1 MVVSRVLKRYIS
13 KIEYKTLSNYLAVT
27 DVRKKHIY
35 INSRI
40 RHFSNIA
47 TNIIITH
54 EVAHIIM
61 KTASHDYV
69 WEDIFFMLITKLRKV
84 QKDKEK
90 FDEIYIKLLA
100 RFPHKK
106 NGKLVLKTGGV
117 DND

>member
-27 DVRKKHIY
+27 DVTKKRIY

-40 RHFSNIA
+40 KHFSNIA
-47 TNIIITH
+47 TNIIIAH
-54 EVAHIIM
+54 EVSHIIM
-61 KTASHDYV
+61 RTANHDYV
-69 WEDIFFMLITKLRKV
+69 WEDIFFMLIAKLRKV

-90 FDEIYIKLLA
+90 FDEIYIKLLT

-106 NGKLVLKTGGV
+106 NGKLVLKTGGI